1 MSFEFLGGR
10 RLLLA
15 GSRLGWFWIL
25 AVAAAVILLVV
36 LYREERRL
44 VTRRAGLFLLGLRLI
59 AAAALAFALFDP
71 IAARTLVETQRGRV
85 IVAVDVSSS
94 RRSSDS

>member
-15 GSRLGWFWIL
+15 GSRLGWIWIL
-25 AVAAAVILLVV
+25 ALGAAVILLVV

-44 VTRRAGLFLLGLRLI
+44 VTRRAGLFLLCLRLVGGGCTGVR
-59 AAAALAFALFDP
+59 AV
-71 IAARTLVETQRGRV
+71 RTDRRCGRW
-85 IVAVDVSSS
+85 S
-94 RRSSDS
+94 RPSAGE